1 MLDSVLAFEENLTFD
16 RSAKS
21 ETNPITFLTLLT
33 PISDHGRISPDNID
47 AISSRQVMRIKKKYK

>member
-1 MLDSVLAFEENLTFD
+1 MLDSVLAFEENLPFD
-16 RSAKS
+16 RSAKR

-33 PISDHGRISPDNID
+33 PISGQGRISPHNID

>member
-16 RSAKS
+16 RSAKR

-33 PISDHGRISPDNID
+33 PISDQGRISPHNID
-47 AISSRQVMRIKKKYK
+47 AI